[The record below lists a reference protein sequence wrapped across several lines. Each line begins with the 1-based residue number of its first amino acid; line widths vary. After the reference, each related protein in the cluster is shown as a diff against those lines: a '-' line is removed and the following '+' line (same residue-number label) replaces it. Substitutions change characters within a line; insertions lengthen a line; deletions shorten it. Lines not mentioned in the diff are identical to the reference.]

1 MHQAYTKRKG
11 KRMSISPRELV
22 SGTIEIASLPE
33 IFLRVNEMIDSPR
46 HSAADIGRV
55 ISHDAALSAR
65 LLKIANSV
73 FYGFPSQIDTISR
86 AITVI
91 GTRELRDLILATSV
105 MRTFKGLPNELV
117 TMEDFWRH
125 SICCGLAA
133 RSLAAQRGEQLVER
147 YFVAGLLHDIGSL
160 LIFRK
165 IPELAREALLRAQY
179 NNVPLYRA
187 EQEVLGFDHAAV
199 GVEILRKWKLPEHLQ
214 ESTEFHHNPAMAQR
228 FPRDTALV
236 HIADVV
242 ADALQYGNA
251 GDPHV
256 APMDPEAWKLAN
268 LSDDTVSA
276 VITEVEQQFGSALE
290 LFQPEHRSAAANLH

>member
-1 MHQAYTKRKG
+1 
-11 KRMSISPRELV
+11 MSISPRELV

-33 IFLRVNEMIDSPR
+33 IFLKVNEMIDSPR

-55 ISHDAALSAR
+55 ISHDTAFSAR

-105 MRTFKGLPNELV
+105 MRVFKGLPNDLV

-147 YFVAGLLHDIGSL
+147 FFVAGLLHDIGSL
-160 LIFRK
+160 LVYRK

-187 EQEVLGFDHAAV
+187 EQDVMGFDHAAV

-214 ESTEFHHNPAMAQR
+214 ESTEFHHSPGMAQR
-228 FPRDTALV
+228 FPRDTAII

-242 ADALQYGNA
+242 ADALQFGNS
-251 GDPHV
+251 GDPVV
-256 APMDPEAWKLAN
+256 APMDPQAWQLAD
-268 LSDDTVSA
+268 LSDDTIST
-276 VITEVEQQFGSALE
+276 VISEVENQFSSALE
-290 LFQPEHRSAAANLH
+290 LFHPEQRQVAANLH

>member
-1 MHQAYTKRKG
+1 
-11 KRMSISPRELV
+11 MSISPRELV

-33 IFLRVNEMIDSPR
+33 VFLKVNEMIDSPR
-46 HSAADIGRV
+46 HSAADIGR
-55 ISHDAALSAR
+55 IINHDAALSAR

-105 MRTFKGLPNELV
+105 MRTFKGLPNDLV

-133 RSLAAQRGEQLVER
+133 RSLAARRGEQLVER
-147 YFVAGLLHDIGSL
+147 FFVAGLLHDIGCL
-160 LIFRK
+160 LVYRK
-165 IPELAREALLRAQY
+165 IPELAREALLRAQH
-179 NNVPLYRA
+179 NNIPLHRA
-187 EQEVLGFDHAAV
+187 EQDVIGFDHAAV

-214 ESTEFHHNPAMAQR
+214 EAVEYHHNPVRAQR

-242 ADALQYGNA
+242 ADALQYGSA

-256 APMDPEAWKLAN
+256 SPMDPHAWQLAN
-268 LSDDTVSA
+268 LSDDTISD
-276 VITEVEQQFGSALE
+276 VITDVEKQFGSALE
-290 LFQPEHRSAAANLH
+290 LFHPEPRGVVAILH

>member
-1 MHQAYTKRKG
+1 
-11 KRMSISPRELV
+11 MSISPRELV
-22 SGTIEIASLPE
+22 SGAIEIASLPE
-33 IFLRVNEMIDSPR
+33 VFLKVNEMIDSPR

-55 ISHDAALSAR
+55 IGHDAALSAR
-65 LLKIANSV
+65 LLKISNSV

-105 MRTFKGLPNELV
+105 MRVFKGLPNDLV

-133 RSLAAQRGEQLVER
+133 RALASRRGEREVER
-147 YFVAGLLHDIGSL
+147 YFVSGLLHDIGSL
-160 LIFRK
+160 LVYRK
-165 IPELAREALLRAQY
+165 IPELAREALLRSQY
-179 NNVPLYRA
+179 NNVPLHRA
-187 EQEVLGFDHAAV
+187 EQEVMGFDHAAV

-214 ESTEFHHNPAMAQR
+214 EAVEFHHNPTMAER
-228 FPRDTALV
+228 FPRDTALI

-242 ADALQYGNA
+242 ADALQYGNS

-256 APMDPEAWKLAN
+256 APMEKQAWELAN
-268 LSDDTVSA
+268 LTDDTISS
-276 VITEVEQQFGSALE
+276 VITEVEEQFNTAME
-290 LFQPEHRSAAANLH
+290 LFQPEPRSAAANLH

>member
-1 MHQAYTKRKG
+1 
-11 KRMSISPRELV
+11 MSISPRELV
-22 SGTIEIASLPE
+22 SGAIEIASLPE

-55 ISHDAALSAR
+55 ISHDTALSGR

-73 FYGFPSQIDTISR
+73 FFGFPSQIDTISR

-105 MRTFKGLPNELV
+105 MRTFKGLPNDLV

-125 SICCGLAA
+125 SVCCGLAA
-133 RSLAAQRGEQLVER
+133 RSLAAQRGEQQVER

-187 EQEVLGFDHAAV
+187 EQDVMGFDHAAV

-214 ESTEFHHNPAMAQR
+214 EATEFHHNPAMAQR
-228 FPRDTALV
+228 FPRDTALI

-242 ADALQYGNA
+242 ADALQYGSS

-256 APMDPEAWKLAN
+256 APMDPEAWTQAN
-268 LSDDTVSA
+268 LSDDSISTVIS
-276 VITEVEQQFGSALE
+276 EVEQQFSAGME
-290 LFQPEHRSAAANLH
+290 LFQPETRSAAANLH